1 MKKLAF
7 VFGVVLATAFNT
19 FSQKIDIHVT
29 QVLVQAVEANLLVTE
44 YSKDVDSY
52 YVINLETNTLIYK
65 TPGNDIVYQNIT
77 SYTVSNKV
85 ITIVYEDDDIVDPST
100 QFNPMFIIDKHNN
113 SVKWIN
119 QESQVTFTYNFVKF
133 SMKIIKKS

>member
-1 MKKLAF
+1 MKKLTF
-7 VFGVVLATAFNT
+7 VLGVVLATAFNT

-65 TPGNDIVYQNIT
+65 IPGNDIVIGL
-77 SYTVSNKV
+77 
-85 ITIVYEDDDIVDPST
+85 
-100 QFNPMFIIDKHNN
+100 
-113 SVKWIN
+113 
-119 QESQVTFTYNFVKF
+119 FTPL
-133 SMKIIKKS
+133 

>member
-29 QVLVQAVEANLLVTE
+29 QVSVQAVEANLPVIE

-52 YVINLETNTLIYK
+52 YVINLETNTIIYK
-65 TPGNDIVYQNIT
+65 IPGYDIVYRNIT
-77 SYTVSNKV
+77 SYTVSNNV
-85 ITIVYEDDDIVDPST
+85 ITIVYKDDDIVDPST
-100 QFNPMFIIDKHNN
+100 QFNPMFIIDKNNN

-119 QESQVTFTYNFVKF
+119 QEPQVTFTYNFIKF
-133 SMKIIKKS
+133 SMKIK

>member
-29 QVLVQAVEANLLVTE
+29 QVSVQAVEDNLSETE
-44 YSKDVDSY
+44 YLKDVDSY
-52 YVINLETNTLIYK
+52 YVINLETNTIVYK
-65 TPGNDIVYQNIT
+65 IPGYDIVYRNIT
-77 SYTVSNKV
+77 SYTVSNNV
-85 ITIVYEDDDIVDPST
+85 ITIVYKDDDIVDPST
-100 QFNPMFIIDKHNN
+100 QFNPMFIIDKNNN

-119 QESQVTFTYNFVKF
+119 QEPQVTFTYNFVKF
-133 SMKIIKKS
+133 SMKIK

>member
-1 MKKLAF
+1 MKKLAV
-7 VFGVVLATAFNT
+7 VFGVVLANAFNT

-52 YVINLETNTLIYK
+52 YAINLETNTLIYK
-65 TPGNDIVYQNIT
+65 IPGNDIVYRNIT

-100 QFNPMFIIDKHNN
+100 KFNPMFIIDKKNN
-113 SVKWIN
+113 SVKWIL

-133 SMKIIKKS
+133 SMKIK

>member
-7 VFGVVLATAFNT
+7 VLGVVLANVFNT

-29 QVLVQAVEANLLVTE
+29 QVSVQVVEDNLSESE
-44 YSKDVDSY
+44 YLKDVDSY
-52 YVINLETNTLIYK
+52 YAINLETNTLIYK
-65 TPGNDIVYQNIT
+65 IPGNDIVYRNIT

-100 QFNPMFIIDKHNN
+100 KFNPMFIIDKKNN
-113 SVKWIN
+113 SVKWIL

-133 SMKIIKKS
+133 SMKIK